1 MCKSIS
7 WQWTPLIVEKYKSYL
22 FEMCWA
28 LIEHKHLDSGYWP
41 IFLFLQAK
49 MFILKICKHAS
60 SAIPLCELN
69 VGPVISIFTDLLK
82 FQIKHCPISLKL
94 GGHLASIEN
103 KDNNLLLIYAVI
115 KPLSRT
121 NTWQWTT
128 SVAVQNISCPISL
141 KKVSAGTNSSSRW
154 AWPNLANYRNWA
166 FL

>member
-82 FQIKHCPISLKL
+82 FQIKHSFYEIQYSICPSTYTFFVPCTLFVKRDNLDMYCFWLFMSVWVKDKPKACLKL
-94 GGHLASIEN
+94 M
-103 KDNNLLLIYAVI
+103 
-115 KPLSRT
+115 
-121 NTWQWTT
+121 
-128 SVAVQNISCPISL
+128 
-141 KKVSAGTNSSSRW
+141 
-154 AWPNLANYRNWA
+154 
-166 FL
+166 

>member
-1 MCKSIS
+1 MWKNIKVISLKCVGHLLSINT
-7 WQWTPLIVEKYKSYL
+7 WIVDTDQY
-22 FEMCWA
+22 
-28 LIEHKHLDSGYWP
+28 
-41 IFLFLQAK
+41 FLQAK

-115 KPLSRT
+115 KPFSRT

-141 KKVSAGTNSSSRW
+141 KKVSAGTNSASQ
-154 AWPNLANYRNWA
+154 
-166 FL
+166 

>member
-1 MCKSIS
+1 MWKNIKVISLKCVGHLLSINT
-7 WQWTPLIVEKYKSYL
+7 WIVDTDQY
-22 FEMCWA
+22 
-28 LIEHKHLDSGYWP
+28 
-41 IFLFLQAK
+41 FLQAK

-141 KKVSAGTNSSSRW
+141 KKVSAGTNSASQ
-154 AWPNLANYRNWA
+154 
-166 FL
+166 